1 MTGSRLLDDP
11 EARALCSFI
20 DTDVTASN
28 GKLPQIVG
36 AGSKAFPM
44 ASPVVTASQAYYGYK
59 SRAQLERLHGALF
72 ALQKKHGGPGGQLNR
87 SIKKVWVNVFGFSR
101 GAAGAR
107 VFVNRLINTWAPG
120 GMIAGAIP
128 YEVNFL
134 GIFDTVA
141 SVGLPDTVTAAI
153 DIADLDGHWVWT
165 ANGALNI
172 PASVKKCV
180 HFFSI
185 HEQRMSFPLDSIRER
200 HAYPVGAPRRIEVA
214 YPGVHS
220 DVGGG
225 YALNDEG
232 KSRDGDG
239 SKLSQIALHNMYI
252 EALKAGVPLLVQAEF
267 SQIGRL
273 LNDFSLHPSVARAF
287 NDWLSTVNQKPLDSI
302 ESALRIGMSQSLAWR
317 TLRADYGNP
326 QAYVTSQAFFRHAP
340 EDEVTPYGL
349 ETRVASK
356 AASNS
361 RLDNLKREKSELEKK
376 GRASRPPRLACLRF
390 QHWRIPSGKA
400 RPNLVNRSRRRTPR
414 SWRLQQASRRGL
426 ARVRRT

>member
-1 MTGSRLLDDP
+1 MSVIRWPEPFNEHGRLGEGEVARAMGKSALAEEPLDCRQVLHVNLFFDGTNNNREWDTKNADRPTHSNVARLFNACSDDHAAGDYSFYLAGVGTPFREIGELKFTSEGKAFALGFGMRVAWGYTRLLNALHEAMTGDILLDDHD
-11 EARALCSFI
+11 ARALCAFI
-20 DTDVTASN
+20 DADVTASN

-36 AGSKAFPM
+36 AASKAFPM

-59 SRAQLERLHGALF
+59 SRVQLERLHGALF
-72 ALQKKHGGPGGQLNR
+72 AVQKKHGGPGGQLNR

-107 VFVNRLINTWAPG
+107 VFVNRLINTWAPD

-141 SVGLPDTVTAAI
+141 SVGLPDTATAAI

-252 EALKAGVPLLVQAEF
+252 EALKAGVPLL
-267 SQIGRL
+267 L
-273 LNDFSLHPSVARAF
+273 
-287 NDWLSTVNQKPLDSI
+287 
-302 ESALRIGMSQSLAWR
+302 QSDIR
-317 TLRADYGNP
+317 
-326 QAYVTSQAFFRHAP
+326 
-340 EDEVTPYGL
+340 
-349 ETRVASK
+349 
-356 AASNS
+356 
-361 RLDNLKREKSELEKK
+361 KREDLF
-376 GRASRPPRLACLRF
+376 RD
-390 QHWRIPSGKA
+390 
-400 RPNLVNRSRRRTPR
+400 
-414 SWRLQQASRRGL
+414 
-426 ARVRRT
+426 